1 MTSNHRAML
10 LAFTLLAAPLLNA
23 HAGAQASESS
33 ISGELEKLRSYSADQ
48 RPAAT
53 VKVALDIR
61 TLPAGPKKV
70 GLATSLAGL
79 STEGDQGKQTLQAV
93 ADTLARALTESPVAP
108 KKNEIPDPYLE
119 LASLVR
125 YKGVKV
131 TLADPLYGKAGDELA
146 ANDAAVERAD
156 FTLKDLHN
164 NKVTLSKL
172 RGKIVMVNFWATWC
186 PPCRLEMP
194 DLDFLSTHFQS
205 QGLVVLAVTDDDPVK
220 VNSLIA
226 PSGYHPTV
234 LLDPGSAVHKLF
246 HVEGIPRTFIFG
258 RDGKLTG
265 VAIDQSTRSQFL
277 ELLSRTGLQP

>member
-10 LAFTLLAAPLLNA
+10 LALTFLAAPLL
-23 HAGAQASESS
+23 HAQASESS
-33 ISGELEKLRSYSADQ
+33 ISGELQKLRSYSADQ

-79 STEGDQGKQTLQAV
+79 STEGDRGKQTLQAV

-119 LASLVR
+119 LASLAR
-125 YKGVKV
+125 YKGVIA
-131 TLADPLYGKAGDELA
+131 TLTDPLYAKAGDELA
-146 ANDAAVERAD
+146 ANDAAVERAN
-156 FTLKDLHN
+156 FTLRDLHN
-164 NKVTLSKL
+164 KKVTLSKL

-205 QGLVVLAVTDDDPVK
+205 QGLVVLSITDEDPAKVT
-220 VNSLIA
+220 SLIA
-226 PSGYHPTV
+226 RSGYHPTV
-234 LLDPGSAVHKLF
+234 LLDPGSTVHKLF
-246 HVEGIPRTFIFG
+246 HVQGIPRTFIFG
-258 RDGKLTG
+258 RDGKLAG

-277 ELLSRTGLQP
+277 ELLSKTDLQP